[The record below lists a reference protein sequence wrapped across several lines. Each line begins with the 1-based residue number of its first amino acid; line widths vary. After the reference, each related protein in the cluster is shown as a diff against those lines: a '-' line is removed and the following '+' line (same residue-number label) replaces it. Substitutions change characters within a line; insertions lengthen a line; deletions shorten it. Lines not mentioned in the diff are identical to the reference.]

1 MLGLKYTNLLF
12 KDVKTFFIIVKR
24 LFCEFCSMERHTYYR
39 KSYANLAVVAR
50 VQNDGNAFPQ
60 FIPIVSAFKV
70 I

>member
-1 MLGLKYTNLLF
+1 
-12 KDVKTFFIIVKR
+12 
-24 LFCEFCSMERHTYYR
+24 MEHHTYYR

-70 I
+70 IL